1 MIFLYFFTKTAFF
14 QNLFRIG
21 GDICLKKGET
31 MKSIK
36 RILGTGCLLLTTS
49 AVVAQSDFGVWSSVE
64 GSTKLNKKLELSL
77 EGEYRTQDMS
87 TMTERVSGA
96 VNLSYKDKK
105 IPFLKADVGYT
116 YMYMNYPS
124 ETEVKYRTDDE
135 GNYEYDDEGHLIPK
149 HKNVDAAYWTARHRA
164 TASLTGSYK
173 RGRFKFSLRERYQY
187 TYRMAAECD
196 RERWYYNPFHTI
208 TDSPEYYLDTDPE
221 SEDYSYMTDEKKAKS
236 DHKLR
241 TRLQVSYDIKKCP
254 FEPFAEIEIYNE
266 LDNAFALDKVRY
278 SVGTEYKINKKN
290 KVKVYYRYQ
299 DYADIDEVSGHVLG
313 LGYAFEF

>member
-1 MIFLYFFTKTAFF
+1 
-14 QNLFRIG
+14 
-21 GDICLKKGET
+21 
-31 MKSIK
+31 MKSVK
-36 RILGTGCLLLTTS
+36 RILGTGCLLLVAS
-49 AVVAQSDFGVWSSVE
+49 AMVAQSDFGVWTSVE

-87 TMTERVSGA
+87 AMTERVSGA
-96 VNLSYKDKK
+96 VNLSFKDKNFL
-105 IPFLKADVGYT
+105 PFLKADVGYT
-116 YMYMNYPS
+116 YMYMQYMG
-124 ETEVKYRTDDE
+124 ETEIKYRTDDE
-135 GNYEYDDEGHLIPK
+135 DNYELDDEGNMIPK
-149 HKNVDAAYWTARHRA
+149 HMNVDAAYWTARHRA

-173 RGRFKFSLRERYQY
+173 LGRFKFSLRERYQY
-187 TYRMAAECD
+187 TYRMAAECV
-196 RERWYYNPFHTI
+196 RERWYYDPFHTI
-208 TDSPEYYLDTDPE
+208 TGGPEYFLDTDPE

-278 SVGTEYKINKKN
+278 SVGTEYKINKQN
-290 KVKVYYRYQ
+290 KLKIYYRYQ